1 MSERVL
7 AASRKDDSFIRGT
20 PLREFGDG
28 GGVDAGVL
36 ADVEGLEVE
45 AVGADF
51 EEEGIDEEVG
61 EAVAAVVDEAVAED
75 GEVAEEIGGAGVGR
89 RARGWAGAG
98 RWIGAWQPRRIMMQE
113 RSRRERLVGEAI
125 FEGVLAGGA
134 ELGEVGAEERF
145 ELGGDGDLLGGAAEL
160 LEDVLQAAA
169 VVAEEQG
176 VGHGEGVAGGLRGD
190 EGVAVAVATD
200 PGAEADELG
209 EGGRDRGRRR
219 TRLRGRW
226 RLRSRGRGGCRRGW
240 TRSSRVPCGSRR
252 GRWGGR
258 CGRRRSARGR

>member
-1 MSERVL
+1 M
-7 AASRKDDSFIRGT
+7 
-20 PLREFGDG
+20 
-28 GGVDAGVL
+28 DAGVL

-51 EEEGIDEEVG
+51 EEERVDEEVG
-61 EAVAAVVDEAVAED
+61 EALAAVLDEAVAED
-75 GEVAEEIGGAGVGR
+75 GEIAEEIGGAGVGHERGVGRERDAGLR
-89 RARGWAGAG
+89 RGAQAHHDAGEEQAGA
-98 RWIGAWQPRRIMMQE
+98 
-113 RSRRERLVGEAI
+113 LVGEAL

-134 ELGEVGAEERF
+134 ELGEVGVEEGF
-145 ELGGDGDLLGGAAEL
+145 DLGGDGDLLGGAAEL

-209 EGGRDRGRRR
+209 E
-219 TRLRGRW
+219 
-226 RLRSRGRGGCRRGW
+226 
-240 TRSSRVPCGSRR
+240 CG
-252 GRWGGR
+252 
-258 CGRRRSARGR
+258 